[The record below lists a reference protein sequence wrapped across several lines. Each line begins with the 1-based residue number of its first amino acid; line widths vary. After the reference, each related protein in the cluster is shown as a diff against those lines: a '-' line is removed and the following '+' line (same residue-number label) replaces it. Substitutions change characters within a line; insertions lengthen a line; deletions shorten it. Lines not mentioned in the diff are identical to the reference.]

1 MATFKITL
9 QILASSTMIVR
20 LSATFHRTSLSL
32 PKMLPGFPKP
42 FRPRSPQGQGQYDS
56 GLERDDMPTRKNGH
70 NFNQSND
77 PSITESDAD
86 TEVRYY

>member
-1 MATFKITL
+1 MRDPA
-9 QILASSTMIVR
+9 QPR
-20 LSATFHRTSLSL
+20 L
-32 PKMLPGFPKP
+32 GPKP

-86 TEVRYY
+86 TEVSHIIDYPPLLFTIQLLGCGDGTRHF